1 MSDMDIREHIA
12 GRAAGFNAR
21 AASMGPISRLFL
33 IAVAIL
39 AMLLVLLLAIPILL
53 IGVVLLVVLRLYL
66 RLKLWW
72 AGDPTRFHPNQVDNE
87 GRQNVRVRV
96 PDEM

>member
-1 MSDMDIREHIA
+1 MDIREHIA

-21 AASMGPISRLFL
+21 AVSMGPLSRLFL
-33 IAVAIL
+33 IVIAIF
-39 AMLLVLLLAIPILL
+39 AALLVLILAIPILV
-53 IGVVLLVVLRLYL
+53 IGAIVLVVLRLWL

-72 AGDPTRFHPNQVDNE
+72 AGDRTRFRPGAVDDE

-96 PDEM
+96 PDEN